1 MIKLPGL
8 IDAHVHMR
16 EPGGTHKEDWSSG
29 TAAAIAGGFTMVLAM
44 PNTLPPVTNGKTLE
58 EILELA
64 GQKALCDF
72 AQFVGASFDNT
83 ATAGS
88 LSTKAA
94 GLKMYLDQTYG
105 PLRLDDMADW
115 LEHFRNTPLEM
126 PIAVH
131 AEGPSLAAAILLS
144 QMSGHPVHLCHISR
158 RDEILLIREAK
169 EKGLNVTCEVTP
181 HHLFLSEADTQRLG
195 KGRCEVRPVLN
206 RKEDQQALWENLE
219 YIDCFATDHAP
230 HTLIEK
236 DSGNPPPGFPGL
248 ETSLPLLLNAVS
260 QGRLSLEDI
269 ILRSYTNPRRIFN
282 LPEQKDTWIEVDLD
296 AETEVKAQNQ
306 FTRCG
311 WTPFE
316 GFRLKG
322 KVVRTV
328 LRGKTVFENETILA
342 DAGYGKNIR
351 V

>member
-8 IDAHVHMR
+8 IDPHVHMR
-16 EPGGTHKEDWSSG
+16 EPGGTHKEDWQSG

-44 PNTLPPVTNGKTLE
+44 PNTLPPVTHANVLE
-58 EILELA
+58 DCLQLA
-64 GQKALCDF
+64 RQKALCDF
-72 AQFVGASFDNT
+72 AQFVGASSENT
-83 ATAGS
+83 ATAGTLAS
-88 LSTKAA
+88 KAA

-105 PLRLDDMADW
+105 PLRLEDMADW
-115 LEHFRNTPLEM
+115 LEHFRNAPVEM

-131 AEGPSLAAAILLS
+131 AEGPSLATSILLS
-144 QMSGHPVHLCHISR
+144 ELSGHPVHLCHISR

-169 EKGLNVTCEVTP
+169 EKGLKVTCEVTP
-181 HHLFLSEADTQRLG
+181 HHLFLSEQDIPHLG

-206 RKEDQQALWENLE
+206 RKEDQQALWDNLE

-230 HTLIEK
+230 HTLAEK
-236 DSGNPPPGFPGL
+236 DSDNPPPGFPGL

-260 QGRLSLEDI
+260 EGRLTLEDI
-269 ILRSYTNPRRIFN
+269 LQRSYANPRRIFN
-282 LPEQKDTWIEVDLD
+282 LPEQKDTWIEIDPD
-296 AETEVKAQNQ
+296 AEFEVKAREQ
-306 FTRCG
+306 FTHCG

-322 KVVRTV
+322 KVIRTV
-328 LRGKTVFENETILA
+328 LRGKTVFENGTILA

-351 V
+351 A